1 MSGFSK
7 DRLARMRDV
16 LGGHVE
22 QGSLPGLVA
31 LLWRRG
37 ELHVDEIGVLTP
49 GAREP
54 MRRDTIFRITS
65 MTKPITAVAAL
76 ILVEE
81 CRLRLDE
88 PVDRWLPEL
97 AGRRVLKR
105 PDGPLAE
112 TTPAQRP
119 ISLRDL
125 LTFRLGLGLV
135 MEPSS
140 QWPIQQAINALG
152 IVGFGPPNPT
162 APHTPDEWMRLLG
175 TLPLLYQPG
184 ETWLYNLGSYV
195 LGVLIARV
203 TGRPFGD
210 FLRERIFEPL
220 GMRDTGFELPAA
232 KRHRLAACVGGDA
245 GAQGLVARDAGV
257 DWTRPPSFQDG
268 GAGLLSTADD
278 YLAFG
283 RMLLEGGRHGGERIL
298 SRASVDL
305 MTTNQLTPAQ
315 TARSGF
321 PPEYWESRGW
331 GFGVSVVTKRD
342 DLCATPGRFG
352 WDGGYGTTWATDPAQ
367 ELVAILMTQRI
378 GFPLTS
384 GVYLDFWTSAYQA
397 LED

>member
-37 ELHVDEIGVLTP
+37 EHHVDEIGVLTP

-257 DWTRPPSFQDG
+257 DWTRPPSFPDG